1 MKRLLAA
8 VLFLLPA
15 ACASRD
21 PRQAVMDRVL
31 ALGTDDDAF
40 QDLIRGGGSA
50 LDLLKD
56 DPQLTAYQPYWA
68 ARAEL
73 LSRAGLLGD
82 AAEAY
87 GMAIGLES
95 DPQLRNFL
103 LAKLSKVNSRRQ

>member
-1 MKRLLAA
+1 LPELAA
-8 VLFLLPA
+8 NPEL
-15 ACASRD
+15 
-21 PRQAVMDRVL
+21 ME
-31 ALGTDDDAF
+31 F
-40 QDLIRGGGSA
+40 Q
-50 LDLLKD
+50 
-56 DPQLTAYQPYWA
+56 PFWA

-103 LAKLSKVNSRRQ
+103 LAQLSKVNSRRQ